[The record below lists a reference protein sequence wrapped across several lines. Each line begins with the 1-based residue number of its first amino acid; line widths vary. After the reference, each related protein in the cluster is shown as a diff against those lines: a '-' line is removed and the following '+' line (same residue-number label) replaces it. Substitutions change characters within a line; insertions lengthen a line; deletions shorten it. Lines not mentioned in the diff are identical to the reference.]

1 MRSDKETHCAQV
13 YFCPS
18 RSNLVSSAYVHNS
31 SRAIVRLRGRF
42 TALILPH
49 LLPCLAHTL
58 QVFAA
63 QGSQSRLLH
72 SLLRPEAT
80 SSTKFQKQIEDLKDM
95 MLIPHKHIH
104 HNQYTIHYWIFQL
117 KLKCRNPLDC
127 LGLLNK
133 YFSVASF
140 IRLNFACFNTTPSDE
155 MERWDI

>member
-1 MRSDKETHCAQV
+1 MRSDKETHCAHV

-18 RSNLVSSAYVHNS
+18 RSNLVSSAHVHNS
-31 SRAIVRLRGRF
+31 SRAIVRLWGRF

-72 SLLRPEAT
+72 SLQRPEAT
-80 SSTKFQKQIEDLKDM
+80 SVVQFQKQIKEFKDM
-95 MLIPHKHIH
+95 MLILHKHVH
-104 HNQYTIHYWIFQL
+104 HGRYTIHCLILQS
-117 KLKCRNPLDC
+117 KVKCHNPLDC

-133 YFSVASF
+133 YFSLESF
-140 IRLNFACFNTTPSDE
+140 ISLNFPRFNSTPSDE
-155 MERWDI
+155 MEHI